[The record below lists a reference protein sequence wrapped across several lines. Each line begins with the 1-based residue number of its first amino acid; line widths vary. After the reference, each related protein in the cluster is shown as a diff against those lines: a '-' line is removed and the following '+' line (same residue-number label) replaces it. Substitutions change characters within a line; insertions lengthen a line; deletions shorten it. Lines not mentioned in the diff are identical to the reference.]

1 MNIPFTPH
9 GLNVHLPRFASR
21 PATPV
26 RGATTATTP
35 LAGWLTRLA
44 AWAERQPLHHHAG
57 SWERF
62 R

>member
-9 GLNVHLPRFASR
+9 GLDFHFPRFANR

-26 RGATTATTP
+26 RVATTTVP
-35 LAGWLTRLA
+35 RAGWMTRLA